1 MEKKTF
7 QICFTDSDK
16 CFNETYVASFETL
29 FFLLEEVG
37 RTLSEIFL
45 VAFCKIRR

>member
-1 MEKKTF
+1 MEKKMP

-29 FFLLEEVG
+29 FFTLEEIS
-37 RTLSEIFL
+37 RTLTEILL
-45 VAFCKIRR
+45 VAFCKVRQ